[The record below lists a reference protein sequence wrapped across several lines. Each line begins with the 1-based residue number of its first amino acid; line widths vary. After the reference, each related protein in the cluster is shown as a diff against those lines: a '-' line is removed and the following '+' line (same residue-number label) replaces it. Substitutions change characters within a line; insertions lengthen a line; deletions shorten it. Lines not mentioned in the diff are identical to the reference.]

1 MASEARSKR
10 ITVVLT
16 LAERDEQHAAR
27 NLKAFRDSLDG
38 EQQQLEQL
46 QNYHGQ
52 YLEQFQQLRK
62 GLRASEMISYS
73 GFIQRLA
80 EVVGEQEKKLLQM
93 QQKLSQLQQ
102 EWRLKHHR
110 RKSVEDLIARL
121 KREEDAGLERRLQQE
136 LDELAGQQHWHR
148 HKS

>member
-1 MASEARSKR
+1 MASEARSHR
-10 ITVVLT
+10 IAVVLT
-16 LAERDEQHAAR
+16 LAERDEQQAAK
-27 NLKAFRDSLDG
+27 NLKAFRDSLEG

-46 QNYHGQ
+46 QNYHSQ
-52 YLEQFQQLRK
+52 YLDQFQQLEK

-80 EVVGEQEKKLLQM
+80 EVVGEQEKKLAQM
-93 QQKLSQLQQ
+93 QQKLLQLQQ
-102 EWRLKHHR
+102 QWQLKHHR

-148 HKS
+148 HNS

>member
-1 MASEARSKR
+1 MASEVRSKR
-10 ITVVLT
+10 IAVVLT
-16 LAERDEQHAAR
+16 LAERDEQQAAQ

-80 EVVGEQEKKLLQM
+80 DVVGEQEKKLAQM
-93 QQKLSQLQQ
+93 QETLSQLQQ
-102 EWRLKHHR
+102 QWQLKHHR
-110 RKSVEDLIARL
+110 RKSIEDLIARL

-136 LDELAGQQHWHR
+136 SDELAGQQHWRR
-148 HKS
+148 HKP